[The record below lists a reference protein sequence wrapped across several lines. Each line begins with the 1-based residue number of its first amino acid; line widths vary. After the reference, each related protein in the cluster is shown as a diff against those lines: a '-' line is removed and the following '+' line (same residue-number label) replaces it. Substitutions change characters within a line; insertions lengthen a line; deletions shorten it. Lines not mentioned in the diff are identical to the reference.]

1 LEACTCLEKLAGPLR
16 RALTDFP
23 AVLVTGPRQSGK
35 TTFLRAEAGQRAAY
49 VSLDDPF
56 ERGFAVEDPNGF
68 LERFGSRPVI
78 LDEIQQ
84 APTLLPHLKLRI
96 DAERSRPAAGCSRV
110 AAVRPDG
117 RVSESLAG
125 RVAILQLLLS
135 HLPRRPVSPA
145 CRSLKSCGEEGIPSP
160 RCARARGTCGCAR
173 TCRPT
178 SSAISGN
185 CATSPTSVN
194 SRRFVAL
201 AAGRHARR
209 PTSPRSPG
217 GRRHAADRPGVAR
230 PPGSG
235 VPGPP
240 AAALPPQ
247 LRQAHHQ
254 VAPPRLPRLR
264 AAVCA
269 DTAAER
275 RGGARGRHGRRDL
288 RGVGGQRGDQVLRE
302 CRPRGRR
309 LLLALAGRRRGR
321 PRRATR
327 RATGPIEAKLTASP
341 SPGHVGPIRRF
352 IELAGVEAAETGL
365 LVCQVKERKSLP
377 GGHLAL
383 PWGEFPA
390 WLEGRLTTKL
400 NGRAR
405 NPKRVTPT
413 R

>member
-1 LEACTCLEKLAGPLR
+1 MYVPRKLAGPLR

-35 TTFLRAEAGQRAAY
+35 TTFLRAAAGQRAAY

-68 LERFGSRPVI
+68 LDRFGERAVI

-96 DAERSRPAAGCSRV
+96 DAERSRAGRWLLSGSQQF
-110 AAVRPDG
+110 ALMAG
-117 RVSESLAG
+117 VSESLAG
-125 RVAILQLLLS
+125 RVAILQLLPFAFAEAARLAR
-135 HLPRRPVSPA
+135 LPLPEVLWRGGYPEPALRPRTRDMWM
-145 CRSLKSCGEEGIPSP
+145 RSYVQTYLERDLRQLRHVADLRQFE
-160 RCARARGTCGCAR
+160 T
-173 TCRPT
+173 
-178 SSAISGN
+178 
-185 CATSPTSVN
+185 V
-194 SRRFVAL
+194 VAL
-201 AAGRHARR
+201 AAGRHAQETNFASLAREAGVTQ
-209 PTSPRSPG
+209 PTVRAWLGLLEAAYLVRLLPPYHRNFGKRTIKSPRLVFL
-217 GRRHAADRPGVAR
+217 D
-230 PPGSG
+230 SG
-235 VPGPP
+235 LLC
-240 AAALPPQ
+240 ALT
-247 LRQAHHQ
+247 RQPSGEA
-254 VAPPRLPRLR
+254 
-264 AAVCA
+264 
-269 DTAAER
+269 
-275 RGGARGRHGRRDL
+275 
-288 RGVGGQRGDQVLRE
+288 
-302 CRPRGRR
+302 
-309 LLLALAGRRRGR
+309 ALAGAMGGAIFEGWVVSEAIKCFANAGLADDVFFWRSQDGVEVDLVARLDGR
-321 PRRATR
+321 LV
-327 RATGPIEAKLTASP
+327 PIEAKLTASP